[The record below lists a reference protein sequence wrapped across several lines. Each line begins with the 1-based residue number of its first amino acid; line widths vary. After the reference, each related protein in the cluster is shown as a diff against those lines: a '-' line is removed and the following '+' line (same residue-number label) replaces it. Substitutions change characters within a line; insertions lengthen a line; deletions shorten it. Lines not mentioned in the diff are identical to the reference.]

1 LFPFCSLADVLRLR
15 LAGGSP
21 EQQAIAGSTIMGWPG
36 TPLLAGYR
44 DGGQSTKY
52 DPDMTMTARCASAT
66 NPVAPGTA
74 SVIPPRMR
82 RRSVR
87 FGGISKAGPIR
98 RVVCSTRGTPIV
110 ALALFLG
117 SLAVSVRRLHYLDHS
132 GLFLLIGL
140 IPLVGWIFLP
150 FACVR
155 DSVSDNDFE
164 PSPKY
169 PSPAPR
175 QTSDPTHGTAKHGAT
190 ADEPGPHPIGTGRR
204 LASG

>member
-1 LFPFCSLADVLRLR
+1 
-15 LAGGSP
+15 
-21 EQQAIAGSTIMGWPG
+21 
-36 TPLLAGYR
+36 
-44 DGGQSTKY
+44 
-52 DPDMTMTARCASAT
+52 
-66 NPVAPGTA
+66 
-74 SVIPPRMR
+74 MR

-110 ALALFLG
+110 ALAVFLG

>member
-1 LFPFCSLADVLRLR
+1 
-15 LAGGSP
+15 
-21 EQQAIAGSTIMGWPG
+21 
-36 TPLLAGYR
+36 
-44 DGGQSTKY
+44 
-52 DPDMTMTARCASAT
+52 
-66 NPVAPGTA
+66 
-74 SVIPPRMR
+74 
-82 RRSVR
+82 
-87 FGGISKAGPIR
+87 
-98 RVVCSTRGTPIV
+98 V

-175 QTSDPTHGTAKHGAT
+175 QTSDPTHGTAKYGAT

>member
-1 LFPFCSLADVLRLR
+1 
-15 LAGGSP
+15 
-21 EQQAIAGSTIMGWPG
+21 
-36 TPLLAGYR
+36 
-44 DGGQSTKY
+44 
-52 DPDMTMTARCASAT
+52 
-66 NPVAPGTA
+66 
-74 SVIPPRMR
+74 
-82 RRSVR
+82 VR

-175 QTSDPTHGTAKHGAT
+175 QTSDPTHGTAKARRDRGRAGAS
-190 ADEPGPHPIGTGRR
+190 PHRNRPAAGKWVTCASARSSKRVDDVFNQPPRIALAKSARR
-204 LASG
+204 SFAHMSCISA